1 MVVGIPDLATS
12 TFRTTRTADDICAD
26 LTAKLGW
33 KHRYVAARL
42 AVGRSLSLP
51 EQPPELT
58 DEDSEDMA
66 IPLRGMQLFGE
77 DAQAAAWFALITQHC
92 DQTEMTKRVLQG
104 LITRHWNRGAYL
116 LRQDWDA
123 GGQQMEGFVARLAE
137 IARFAGDGDRRD
149 DTLPVTAAPTYAGEV
164 RLSVGEIAR
173 DLKSDEHVTF
183 SLNGAGGS
191 PHMAI
196 MGGVGSGKTRTAV
209 HMLRAL
215 RRHCEVPFLAF
226 DFKGDLIDSF
236 TESFGATLIAPPEM
250 AIPLDVLHVASRDE
264 ISIKTAAARIRDS
277 IASVKARKPSGIQ
290 SEALREAVAS
300 VLRHGSTPTP
310 ADLPSVA
317 SALEAEYLDR
327 GRNSD
332 ELTATLNELTQFTLF
347 SPELSPAEFF
357 AESWIIQLPQ
367 EGSAE
372 MRRLIINLTLDS
384 LDRWINSQPDAP
396 TDDKGIRALR
406 HLTMLDEAHVILST
420 RLPAL
425 ANLVRMSRSKGG
437 SIMLI
442 SQSPDDFES
451 AEDGYLDNM
460 GMTLAFNTQAK
471 PGPTKRI
478 FGNNGSLAGLQVGE
492 AFCRIR
498 SDARTQMIVCWHSD
512 HNDDSAPETI
522 SSTHA

>member
-1 MVVGIPDLATS
+1 MVVGIPDLATT

-42 AVGRSLSLP
+42 AVGRSLSLS

-77 DAQAAAWFALITQHC
+77 DAQAATWLALITHHSAE
-92 DQTEMTKRVLQG
+92 TEMTKRILQG
-104 LITRHWNRGAYL
+104 LVTRHWNRGAHL
-116 LRQDWDA
+116 LKKDWDD

-137 IARFAGDGDRRD
+137 LASFAGDGDRRN
-149 DTLPVTAAPTYAGEV
+149 DTVPAMAAPTYAGEV
-164 RLSVGEIAR
+164 RLPVGEIAR

-191 PHMAI
+191 PHLAI
-196 MGGVGSGKTRTAV
+196 MGGAGSGKTRTAV

-215 RRHCEVPFLAF
+215 RQHCEVPLLAF
-226 DFKGDLIDSF
+226 DFKGDLTDSF
-236 TESFGATLIAPPEM
+236 TGGFGATLIAPPGM
-250 AIPLDVLHVASRDE
+250 PIPLDVLHVASRDE

-277 IASVKARKPSGIQ
+277 LASVKARKPSGVQ
-290 SEALREAVAS
+290 SDALREAVAL
-300 VLRHGSTPTP
+300 VLRHGSTGTP
-310 ADLPSVA
+310 VDLTSVA
-317 SALEAEYLDR
+317 SALEAEYSDR
-327 GRNSD
+327 GRKSD

-347 SPELSPAEFF
+347 SPELSPDEFF
-357 AESWIIQLPQ
+357 AGSWIIQLPTD
-367 EGSAE
+367 GSAE
-372 MRRLIINLTLDS
+372 MRRLIINLTLDA

-396 TDDKGIRALR
+396 TDEQGIRDLR

-437 SIMLI
+437 SIMLV
-442 SQSPDDFES
+442 SQSPDDFEN

-478 FGNNGSLAGLQVGE
+478 FGNNSTLANLEIGE
-492 AFCRIR
+492 ALCRIR
-498 SDARTQMIVCWHSD
+498 SEARTQIVLCWRRDRH
-512 HNDDSAPETI
+512 DSAAIPI
-522 SSTHA
+522 SIR